1 MENGLDGLM
10 KQAKEMQEKME
21 RLRSE
26 AEKSEVVGESGAG
39 LVCVRMSGSHD
50 VRSVKIDK
58 SLHSEEKQVLEEMIA
73 AAVNDAIRRVE
84 EYHKSKLTDFTGGMP
99 FPPGLKFP
107 FLK

>member
-1 MENGLDGLM
+1 MDNSLDGLM

-26 AEKSEVVGESGAG
+26 AENSEVSGESGAG

-58 SLHSEEKQVLEEMIA
+58 SLLSEEKQVLEEMIA

-84 EYHKSKLTDFTGGMP
+84 EYHKSKLTEFTGGMP
-99 FPPGLKFP
+99 IPSGLKFP
-107 FLK
+107 FFR